1 MNKISK
7 IKLDLQHF
15 GMKNLDV
22 LQQKKAEI
30 ANKMNQAMKD
40 NDEQAFAKAFEEYTD
55 ILQEAVLAEA
65 KGLVHSADNQIL
77 AGRGVRVLTSE
88 ERNYYE
94 KVIEGM
100 KSNNPKQALI
110 GFGEVLPKTVI
121 DAVFEDITENH
132 PLLEAINFE
141 NSEALVEYLYSSMDG
156 RFKAIWG
163 KLCSTITEELG
174 SQFHKLSFGQNKL
187 SAFVPICKAML
198 DLGPEWLDRYVRTI
212 LYEAIANGLE
222 DGIINGRGVAE
233 GAANPVNYIYEP
245 IGMIRDLS
253 NFDVADGYAAK
264 ATIPVSDF
272 SPESYGGLISQLAV
286 GPNLLNRTITEVLLI
301 VNPVDYLTKI
311 FPATTYKTPQ
321 GGYVKDIFPFPTKV
335 VQSAYV
341 TQGKA
346 IIGIAKRYLAV
357 LGTGKDG
364 RIEYSDEY
372 KFLEDERYYL
382 IKLYGTGR
390 PLDNTSFLYL
400 DISDIKPVA
409 PIVRV
414 ADYVDARLSAI
425 ALKNEKNAAV
435 NIGVFNENVHAY
447 YADIADAAVAGDN
460 DTASLTVTASDP
472 NATIVV
478 KNGSTAVAEANNAYS
493 LTLTAGVNVITIT
506 STVGTEQEAYILVIT
521 YTPEA

>member
-1 MNKISK
+1 LAERN
-7 IKLDLQHF
+7 DN
-15 GMKNLDV
+15 MKNLDV
-22 LQQKKAEI
+22 LQQQKAEI

-40 NDEQAFAKAFEEYTD
+40 NDEKAFAAAFEEYTN

-65 KGLVHSADNQIL
+65 KGLVQAADNTIL

-88 ERNYYE
+88 ERQYYE
-94 KVIEGM
+94 KTIEAM
-100 KSNNPKQALI
+100 KSSTPKQALS
-110 GFGEVLPKTVI
+110 GYDNVLPKTVI
-121 DAVFEDITENH
+121 DAVFEDITESH
-132 PLLEAINFE
+132 PLLSEIKFE
-141 NSEALVEYLYSSMDG
+141 NASALLEYLYSTMNG
-156 RFKAIWG
+156 RFKAVWG
-163 KLCSTITEELG
+163 KLCSTVTQQLG
-174 SQFHKLSFGQNKL
+174 AQFQKISFGQTKL
-187 SAFVPICKAML
+187 SAFLPVCKAML
-198 DLGPEWLDRYVRTI
+198 DLGPAWLDRYVRTI
-212 LYEAIANGLE
+212 LFEAIANGLE
-222 DGIINGRGVAE
+222 DGSINGRGVAE
-233 GAANPVNYIYEP
+233 GAADPDDYIYEP
-245 IGMIRDLS
+245 IGMIRDLT
-253 NFDVADGYAAK
+253 NFNVATGYAAK
-264 ATIPVSDF
+264 AAIPVSDF

-286 GPNLLNRTITEVLLI
+286 GPNGLNRVITEVLLV

-346 IIGIAKRYLAV
+346 ILGIAKRYLAV

-400 DISDIKPVA
+400 DISNIKAVA

-425 ALKNEKNAAV
+425 TLKNEKNAAV
-435 NIGVFNENVHAY
+435 NIGVFDENVHAY
-447 YADIADAAVAGDN
+447 YAAITDAEQEGDN
-460 DTASLTVTASDP
+460 DTASLTVSTKDP

-478 KNGSTAVAEANNAYS
+478 KNGSTTVSPSNGVYS
-493 LTLTAGVNVITIT
+493 LSLDEGANVITIT
-506 STVGTEQEAYILVIT
+506 STVGATEQEAYILVIT
-521 YTPEA
+521 YTPIA

>member
-1 MNKISK
+1 
-7 IKLDLQHF
+7 
-15 GMKNLDV
+15 MKNLDV

-30 ANKMNQAMKD
+30 QNKMAEAIK
-40 NDEQAFAKAFEEYTD
+40 NDDTQAFAQAFDEFTNM
-55 ILQEAVLAEA
+55 LQEAVLAEA
-65 KGLVHSADNQIL
+65 HGLVSTIDNQIL

-88 ERNYYE
+88 ERQYYE
-94 KVIEGM
+94 KVIEAM
-100 KSNNPKQALI
+100 KSNNPKQALS
-110 GFGEVLPKTVI
+110 GFGNVLPKTVI

-132 PLLEAINFE
+132 PLLDAINFQ
-141 NSEALVEYLYSSMDG
+141 NAEALTEYLYSSMDG

-163 KLCSTITEELG
+163 KLCGKITKDL
-174 SQFHKLSFGQNKL
+174 SAQFHKLTLGQNKL
-187 SAFVPICKAML
+187 SAFVPVCKAML

-212 LYEAIANGLE
+212 LYEALANGLE

-233 GAANPVNYIYEP
+233 GADDPNDYIYEP
-245 IGMIRDLS
+245 IGMIRDLTD
-253 NFDVADGYAAK
+253 FDVADGYGAK
-264 ATIPVSDF
+264 VAIPVSDF
-272 SPESYGGLISQLAV
+272 SPENYGGLISQLAV
-286 GPNLLNRTITEVLLI
+286 GLNGLNRVITEVLLI

-311 FPATTYKTPQ
+311 FPATTYQTPQ
-321 GGYVKDIFPFPTKV
+321 GGFVKDIFPFPTKV
-335 VQSAYV
+335 VQSAYI

-346 IIGIAKRYLAV
+346 VLGIAKRYLAV

-400 DISDIKPVA
+400 DISGVKPVA

-425 ALKNEKNAAV
+425 SLKNEKNQAV

-447 YADIADAAVAGDN
+447 YATIADVEQAGDN
-460 DTASLTVTASDP
+460 DTASLTVTAKDP

-478 KNGSTAVAEANNAYS
+478 KNGSTTVLPSNGAYS
-493 LTLTAGVNVITIT
+493 LNLTAGANVITIT
-506 STVGTEQEAYILVIT
+506 STVGATEQEAYVLVIT
-521 YTPEA
+521 YMPML

>member
-1 MNKISK
+1 MKNR
-7 IKLDLQHF
+7 IKANLQNF
-15 GMKNLDV
+15 AMKNLDT
-22 LQQKKAEI
+22 LQQQKAEI

-40 NDEQAFAKAFEEYTD
+40 NDEKAFAEAFEEYTN

-65 KGLVHSADNQIL
+65 RGLVRANDNTIL

-88 ERNYYE
+88 ERQYYE
-94 KVIEGM
+94 KTIEAM
-100 KSNNPKQALI
+100 KSSNPKQALS
-110 GFGEVLPKTVI
+110 GFDNVLPKTVI
-121 DAVFEDITENH
+121 DAIFEDITESH
-132 PLLEAINFE
+132 LLLSEIKFE
-141 NSEALVEYLYSSMDG
+141 NASALLEYLYSTMDG

-163 KLCSTITEELG
+163 KLCSTITQQLG
-174 SQFHKLSFGQNKL
+174 AQFQKISFGQTKL
-187 SAFVPICKAML
+187 SAFIPVCKAML
-198 DLGPEWLDRYVRTI
+198 DLGPAWLDRYVRTI
-212 LYEAIANGLE
+212 LFEAIANGLE

-233 GAANPVNYIYEP
+233 GAADAADYIYEP
-245 IGMIRDLS
+245 IGMTKDLE
-253 NFDVADGYAAK
+253 NFHVANGYANKVA
-264 ATIPVSDF
+264 IPVSDF
-272 SPESYGGLISQLAV
+272 SPENYGGLISQLAI
-286 GPNLLNRTITEVLLI
+286 GPNLLNRTITEVLLV

-341 TQGKA
+341 AQGKA
-346 IIGIAKRYLAV
+346 IMGISKRYLAV

-372 KFLEDERYYL
+372 KFLEDDRYYL

-400 DISDIKPVA
+400 DISNIKSVA
-409 PIVRV
+409 PIIRV

-460 DTASLTVTASDP
+460 DTASMTVTTNDP
-472 NATIVV
+472 NSVIVV
-478 KNGSTAVAEANNAYS
+478 KNGANVVNAADGAYA
-493 LTLTAGVNVITIT
+493 LTLAAGANVITIT
-506 STVGTEQEAYILVIT
+506 STVGATEQEAYVLVIN
-521 YTPEA
+521 YTPIA